1 MHNRSPVMEPVSN
14 STRLDLPPVERSDS
28 QAVTEERAP
37 RGTQGSDPTAALPR
51 DIRALL
57 AAALAAEL
65 GGAAKGG
72 ADTQPAPSS
81 PLLADALGPL
91 LAALTGLTAAN
102 PAAGQAGEAAAGLD
116 AALVARLQELVFQP
130 GMDATD
136 LRRVAALTAQVPPEM
151 MGGTGGALAVQA
163 LVALVESQLSQGVQG
178 EQGLFAFE
186 VAGTRVGLGQAV
198 EAVLTGLR
206 VMLGKELPNLEL
218 LRSLGPEF
226 QARLAPAWLAAEGP
240 SPWTK
245 ALAQLPAGS
254 LMAGREGALL
264 RAMHSGA
271 DPAQR
276 RIFQRLAGQAQE
288 ANMGA
293 RLDAAMVDRPAG
305 AATEMLD
312 ELRHALELDRFGV
325 EQRQRVEHTLNWSLL
340 VPDDAGWAAM
350 ELAMGQRKR
359 GANSDEEADG
369 TYRVVLATNLSG
381 LGPLRADVLVGPGR
395 IAVRL
400 EVERPETAQA
410 LRQVSARLE
419 ASLAAENQRV
429 VIAVVDSPGGLTPVA
444 PPKPQPATP
453 AGTGL
458 LDVRA

>member
-1 MHNRSPVMEPVSN
+1 MHNRSPAMEPVSS
-14 STRLDLPPVERSDS
+14 STRPDLPPAERSES
-28 QAVTEERAP
+28 QTVAEERAP

-51 DIRALL
+51 DIRVLL

-65 GGAAKGG
+65 GGAARGG

-91 LAALTGLTAAN
+91 LAALGA
-102 PAAGQAGEAAAGLD
+102 PAAASGQAGEGAAGVEP
-116 AALVARLQELVFQP
+116 ALVERLHKLVFQP
-130 GMDATD
+130 SFEGTD
-136 LRRVAALTAQVPPEM
+136 LRRAAGLTAQVPPELI
-151 MGGTGGALAVQA
+151 GGTGGALAAAA
-163 LVALVESQLSQGVQG
+163 LVSLVESQLSQGVQG
-178 EQGLFAFE
+178 EQGLFPFE

-198 EAVLTGLR
+198 EMVLAALR
-206 VMLGKELPNLEL
+206 EVLGTEHPSLEL

-226 QARLAPAWLAAEGP
+226 QARLASAWIAAEGP

-271 DPAQR
+271 SPALR
-276 RIFQRLAGQAQE
+276 RIFERLGGQVQE
-288 ANMGA
+288 HDMRT
-293 RLDAAMVDRPAG
+293 RLDAAMHERPAG
-305 AATEMLD
+305 GTADLLD
-312 ELRHALELDRFGV
+312 ELRTALELDRFGA
-325 EQRQRVEHTLNWSLL
+325 EQRQRIEHTLNWSLL

-350 ELAMGQRKR
+350 ELAMGQRKS
-359 GANSDEEADG
+359 GANSDEDADG

-400 EVERPETAQA
+400 EVERPDTAQA

-419 ASLAAENQRV
+419 ASLAAEGQRV
-429 VIAVVDSPGGLTPVA
+429 VIAVVDRPGGLTPVA
-444 PPKPQPATP
+444 PPKPQSVTP
-453 AGTGL
+453 NNTGL